1 MSYRNRIAFLLLLL
15 PILPISR
22 TSATYQAPDDI
33 PVIAPEFIIIQGEVT
48 KYSSEVGQTDESPF
62 ITANGDHVGKG
73 TIACP
78 GNLPFGTKVEILGE
92 KYICNDRMAK
102 RYRDGNYFDVWTEKT
117 SDAIQWG
124 RQQQEIKIFKE

>member
-1 MSYRNRIAFLLLLL
+1 MSYRNRIAFLLLLM

-22 TSATYQAPDDI
+22 TSARYQAPDNV

-48 KYSSEVGQTDESPF
+48 KYSSEVGQTDDSPF

-78 GNLPFGTKVEILGE
+78 GNLAFGTKVEILGE
-92 KYICNDRMAK
+92 KYTCNDRMNK
-102 RYRDGNYFDVWTEKT
+102 RYRDGNYFDVWTEET
-117 SDAIQWG
+117 SDAIEWG